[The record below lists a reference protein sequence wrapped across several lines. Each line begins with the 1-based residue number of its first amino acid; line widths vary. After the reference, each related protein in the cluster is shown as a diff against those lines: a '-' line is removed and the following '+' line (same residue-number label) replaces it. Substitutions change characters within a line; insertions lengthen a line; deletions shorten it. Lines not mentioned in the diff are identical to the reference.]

1 MYKKQVELNDQSDED
16 RYNDS
21 KIAKEENIIST
32 FKAQFRRDFREMISW
47 VISWR
52 KNGNLPVAVTEE
64 ERTFQE
70 VWVLA
75 KTVV

>member
-52 KNGNLPVAVTEE
+52 KNGNLPVAGTEE

-70 VWVLA
+70 VRVLA
-75 KTVV
+75 KQ

>member
-32 FKAQFRRDFREMISW
+32 FKAQFRRDFREMIS
-47 VISWR
+47 
-52 KNGNLPVAVTEE
+52 
-64 ERTFQE
+64 
-70 VWVLA
+70 
-75 KTVV
+75 